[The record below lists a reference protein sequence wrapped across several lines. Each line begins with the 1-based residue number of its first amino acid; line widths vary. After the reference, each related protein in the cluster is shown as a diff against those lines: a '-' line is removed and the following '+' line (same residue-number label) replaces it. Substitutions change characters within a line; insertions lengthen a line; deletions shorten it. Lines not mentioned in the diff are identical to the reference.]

1 MRLDRY
7 RHRWV
12 GILVTAALAAGT
24 VSGCARDG
32 AGQADEGDAV
42 PMKVSHVHGLGVNPG
57 DGRVFVATHNG
68 VYRIDA
74 AGRAVP
80 VGPRQDTM
88 GFTVTG
94 PDTFLGSGHPA
105 PGADGPPHLGLIEST
120 DAGASW
126 VTRSLSGQ
134 ADFHSLI
141 YRHGTVYG
149 HDATSGALRV
159 STDKQT
165 WDDRAHIAAADIA
178 VSPAEPDTL
187 LASTKQGVARSTDG
201 GRSFNSGDRQVQ
213 LLLAWPAATTLYG
226 LDPGGTLSLRADAG
240 NTWRKTGTLPG
251 GPPHAFAAVDERHLL
266 AASETGIYESRD
278 GGATFTQL
286 LPISE

>member
-1 MRLDRY
+1 MS
-7 RHRWV
+7 RWF
-12 GILVTAALAAGT
+12 LV
-24 VSGCARDG
+24 V
-32 AGQADEGDAV
+32 
-42 PMKVSHVHGLGVNPG
+42 
-57 DGRVFVATHNG
+57 
-68 VYRIDA
+68 
-74 AGRAVP
+74 
-80 VGPRQDTM
+80 
-88 GFTVTG
+88 
-94 PDTFLGSGHPA
+94 
-105 PGADGPPHLGLIEST
+105 PHLGLIEST

-134 ADFHSLI
+134 ADFHSLT

-187 LASTKQGVARSTDG
+187 LATTKQGVARSTDG
-201 GRSFNSGDRQVQ
+201 GRSFSSGDRQVQ
-213 LLLAWPAATTLYG
+213 LLLAWPAASTLYG
-226 LDPGGTLSLRADAG
+226 LDPGGTLSLSADAG